1 MDTHWVLLKL
11 CKDLKKE
18 KVFLKERIMTTLYV
32 SSPLVGIECEIVLLP
47 ISRALKLFYIVLF
60 GFFYNL

>member
-1 MDTHWVLLKL
+1 
-11 CKDLKKE
+11 
-18 KVFLKERIMTTLYV
+18 MTTLYV